1 MCYKCILFSPLP
13 ELFKAAS
20 GARGASMPKDI
31 IVVGTSAGGIE
42 ALRVLVGALPAD
54 LAAPVFIVLHT
65 APDAPGMLADI
76 LDRFSRLP
84 VKMATEGERIRPGRI
99 YVAPP
104 DRHLLLEPNR
114 VRVTRGP
121 KENRFRPAVD
131 PLFRSAAQT
140 YGPRVIGVILTGY
153 LDDGTAGLWTVKQL
167 GGTAIVQD
175 PSDALVPFMP
185 QNALAHV
192 NVDYCLP
199 LEGIAPLLVR
209 LTTKAAEE
217 EGAYQVPKE
226 VEIEVNIAKEQ
237 KALDAGVLQLGEPS
251 NYACPECH
259 GVLLQMK
266 EGTLFRFRCH
276 TGHAY
281 SVESLLSDLTEKM
294 DDALWNSIRAFEE
307 GELFMRHMAEHLGN
321 GENSRSAEAFLT
333 RAEEAKRRA
342 ELIRHVATNGGGSQP
357 GGKTE

>member
-1 MCYKCILFSPLP
+1 
-13 ELFKAAS
+13 
-20 GARGASMPKDI
+20 MPKDI
-31 IVVGTSAGGIE
+31 IVVGASAGGIE
-42 ALRVLVGALPAD
+42 ALRVLTAALPAD
-54 LAAPVFIVLHT
+54 LSASLFIVVHT
-65 APDAPGMLADI
+65 SPEAPGMLADI
-76 LDRFSRLP
+76 FNRSGKLP
-84 VKMATEGERIRPGRI
+84 VTYATDRERIEKGRI

-104 DRHLLLEPNR
+104 DRHLLIEPNR
-114 VRVTRGP
+114 MRITRGP

-140 YGPRVIGVILTGY
+140 YGPRVAGVILTGY
-153 LDDGTAGLWTVKQL
+153 MDDGTAGLWTVKQL

-175 PSDALVPFMP
+175 PDDALVPFMP
-185 QNALAHV
+185 QSAVTHV

-199 LEGIAPLLVR
+199 LDEIGPLLVR
-209 LTTKAAEE
+209 LTEAAEE
-217 EGAYQVPKE
+217 KGVVQVPKE

-237 KALDAGVLQLGEPS
+237 KPIDAGVLRLGEPS

-281 SVESLLSDLTEKM
+281 SVESLLADITEKM

-307 GELFMRHMAEHLGN
+307 GELFMRHMAEHVDQS
-321 GENSRSAEAFLT
+321 ENSPSPESFLK
-333 RAEEAKRRA
+333 RADDVKRRA
-342 ELIRHVATNGGGSQP
+342 NLMRQAATNGAETPSPGS
-357 GGKTE
+357 TE

>member
-1 MCYKCILFSPLP
+1 MS
-13 ELFKAAS
+13 
-20 GARGASMPKDI
+20 KDI
-31 IVVGTSAGGIE
+31 IVMGASAGGIQTLR
-42 ALRVLVGALPAD
+42 ALIGALPAD
-54 LAAPVFIVLHT
+54 FAASVFIVVHT
-65 APDAPGMLADI
+65 SPEAPGLIPEI
-76 LDRFSRLP
+76 LNSAGNLP
-84 VKMATEGERIRPGRI
+84 ATHATDGEIIQKGRI

-104 DRHLLLEPNR
+104 DRHLVLEPNR

-153 LDDGTAGLWTVKQL
+153 MDDGTAGLWTVKQL

-175 PSDALVPFMP
+175 PDDALVPSMP
-185 QNALAHV
+185 LSALTHV
-192 NVDYCLP
+192 KVDYCVP
-199 LEGIAPLLVR
+199 LEEIPRLLVQ
-209 LTTKAAEE
+209 LTTEAVAG
-217 EGAYQVPKE
+217 EGAFQVPKE

-237 KALDAGVLQLGEPS
+237 KAIDAGVLQLGEPS

-281 SVESLLSDLTEKM
+281 SVESLLADITEKM
-294 DDALWNSIRAFEE
+294 DEALWNSIRAFEE
-307 GELFMRHMAEHLGN
+307 GELFIRHMAEHLDH
-321 GENSRSAEAFLT
+321 GENGPSAESFLK
-333 RAEEAKRRA
+333 RADDVKRRA
-342 ELIRHVATNGGGSQP
+342 KLMRQAATNGAEVQTP
-357 GGKTE
+357 GRTQ

>member
-1 MCYKCILFSPLP
+1 M
-13 ELFKAAS
+13 A
-20 GARGASMPKDI
+20 KDI
-31 IVVGTSAGGIE
+31 IVVGASAGGIQT
-42 ALRVLVGALPAD
+42 LRVLTGALPAN
-54 LAAPVFIVLHT
+54 LAASLFIVVHT
-65 APDAPGMLADI
+65 SPEAPGLIADI
-76 LDRFSRLP
+76 LDNSSKLP
-84 VKMATEGERIRPGRI
+84 AAHAVDGEIIQKGRI

-114 VRVTRGP
+114 VRLTHGP

-153 LDDGTAGLWTVKQL
+153 MDDGTAGLWTVKQL
-167 GGTAIVQD
+167 GGTAVVQD
-175 PSDALVPFMP
+175 PNDALVPSMP
-185 QNALAHV
+185 LSAMTHV
-192 NVDYCLP
+192 KVDYCVP
-199 LEGIAPLLVR
+199 LEEIPPLLVR
-209 LTTKAAEE
+209 LTSEAVEE

-237 KALDAGVLQLGEPS
+237 KAIDAGVLQLGEPS
-251 NYACPECH
+251 SYACPECH

-281 SVESLLSDLTEKM
+281 SVESLMADITEKM

-307 GELFMRHMAEHLGN
+307 GELFMRHMAEHLDH
-321 GENSRSAEAFLT
+321 GENSPSAESFLK
-333 RAEEAKRRA
+333 RADDAKRRA
-342 ELIRHVATNGGGSQP
+342 NLMRQAATNGAEEQTSGR
-357 GGKTE
+357 TE

>member
-1 MCYKCILFSPLP
+1 
-13 ELFKAAS
+13 
-20 GARGASMPKDI
+20 MPKDI
-31 IVVGTSAGGIE
+31 IVVGASAGGIE
-42 ALRVLVGALPAD
+42 ALRTLVGALPED
-54 LAAPVFIVLHT
+54 LSASVFVVLHT
-65 APDAPGMLADI
+65 SPESPGMLAGI
-76 LDRFSRLP
+76 LDRFGNLP
-84 VKMATEGERIRPGRI
+84 ATNAKDGERIRSGRI

-104 DRHLLLEPNR
+104 DRHLLIEPGV
-114 VRVTRGP
+114 VRTTHGP

-175 PSDALVPFMP
+175 PDDALVPSMP
-185 QNALAHV
+185 LNAMAHV
-192 NVDYCLP
+192 EVDYCLP
-199 LEGIAPLLVR
+199 MEEIAPLLVR
-209 LTTKAAEE
+209 LTSEAAEE
-217 EGAYQVPKE
+217 EGAYQVPKD

-259 GVLLQMK
+259 GVLLQVQ

-281 SVESLLSDLTEKM
+281 SIESLLADITEKM

-307 GELFMRHMAEHLGN
+307 GELFMRHMAEHLGE
-321 GENSRSAEAFLT
+321 GHHSPSAESFLK
-333 RAEEAKRRA
+333 RADGAKRRA
-342 ELIRHVATNGGGSQP
+342 NLMRQAAMNGDGLNTSDSDAR
-357 GGKTE
+357 